1 MSRLLTISI
10 LVALLAVPAAFA
22 SVGGGGGGVG
32 GQQDAQVTRSLNL
45 VITELGPDRTL
56 TMVDP
61 KSEQE
66 QIITLQDTV
75 KLRAKSKKQFGRKQL
90 TWDDLEEGQN
100 VRVTFRADS
109 GRVLQITVLPT

>member
-1 MSRLLTISI
+1 MSRLMTITV
-10 LVALLAVPAAFA
+10 LVALLSVPAAFA
-22 SVGGGGGGVG
+22 SVGGGSVGVA

-45 VITELGPDRTL
+45 VITDLGPEMTL
-56 TMVDP
+56 VMIDP

-66 QIITLQDTV
+66 QVITLTKDV

-90 TWDDLEEGQN
+90 AWDDLEKGQN

-109 GRVLQITVLPT
+109 GRVLQITVLPA